1 MCNSYQT
8 KTTRR
13 KSDLQYIYNM
23 QEILSYS
30 LFNVGENPFTTG
42 HAILFVVMSL
52 AIVVVYRQLLKT
64 YFPKIFE
71 SSDISSSE
79 MRKLT
84 SILRLL
90 AVFTIILI
98 GFSILKLDFTLYD
111 TGQFKLS
118 LLPIVS
124 TLALLQ
130 FARLLY
136 WVVSNVFIHPFY
148 VRQRQATQATEGQRD
163 EIENSA
169 LRVVKYIF
177 FLIVGIYMLQNF
189 NIDPALYERT
199 IDGEQVSFRISNIL
213 QALLIIVVAQ
223 LIIWVITQLLFYNLY
238 KRRDIAQG
246 SQYAINQL
254 IKYVIYIFAII
265 MALDAFGINMSIL
278 LGGAAALL
286 VGIGLGL
293 QQTFNDFVS
302 GVVILFERSVTVGD
316 ILEVDGEIGT
326 VKQIG
331 LRASVMET
339 RGSVSIVVP
348 NHKLVNEKVVNWNHN
363 SDKVRFVIDISVAY
377 GSDTTL
383 IKKLLLKSVKNNPYV
398 IDYPVPFVRFES
410 FASSSLDFKLYFFTR
425 NLLVI
430 EDIKSDIR
438 LEVDRLFR
446 ENNVSIPFPQR
457 EIRIVKGDENDL
469 Q

>member
-1 MCNSYQT
+1 
-8 KTTRR
+8 
-13 KSDLQYIYNM
+13 M

-30 LFNVGENPFTTG
+30 LFNVGENSFTTG
-42 HAILFVVMSL
+42 HAILFLVISL
-52 AIVVVYRQLLKT
+52 AIVVIYRTLLKK
-64 YFPKIFE
+64 YFPKIFD
-71 SSDISSSE
+71 SSDISSQE
-79 MRKLT
+79 MKKLV
-84 SILRLL
+84 SILRWL
-90 AVFTIILI
+90 AFFTIGLI
-98 GFSILKLDFTLYD
+98 SVSILKLDVLFYD
-111 TGQFKLS
+111 TGKFKLS
-118 LLPIVS
+118 LLPIIS
-124 TLALLQ
+124 TLTLLQ

-148 VRQRQATQATEGQRD
+148 VRQSQQLRNGETDFRD
-163 EIENSA
+163 ENENSA
-169 LRVVKYIF
+169 HRVVKYIF
-177 FLIVGIYMLQNF
+177 FLIVGIYMMQNF
-189 NIDPALYERT
+189 NIDPALYERS
-199 IDGEQVSFRISNIL
+199 IDGEKVSFRISNIL
-213 QALLIIVVAQ
+213 QALLILFVAQ
-223 LIIWVITQLLFYNLY
+223 LIVWTITQLLLHNIY

-265 MALDAFGINMSIL
+265 MALDVFGINMNIL

-302 GVVILFERSVTVGD
+302 GIVILFERSVTVGD

-363 SDKVRFVIDISVAY
+363 NDKVRFVIDIGVAY
-377 GSDTTL
+377 GTDTTMV
-383 IKKLLLKSVKNNPYV
+383 KKLLLKSVKQNPYV
-398 IDYPVPFVRFES
+398 IDYPAPFVRFES
-410 FASSSLDFKLYFFTR
+410 FASSSLEFKLYFFTR

-438 LEVDRLFR
+438 LEIDRLFR
-446 ENNVSIPFPQR
+446 EHKVSIPFPQR
-457 EIRIVKGDENDL
+457 EIRIVGGDATSL